1 MKITNSKKLHLVA
14 MKVVGIVLIYAV
26 SFVYGKYVHTVKHD
40 SVQPHTVKYAEE
52 IHEAANVH
60 DVNPALIAAV
70 IHAESNFKP
79 FARSHVGAQGLMQIM
94 PATQRHLGCRNG
106 FDPRQNIYAGSKYL
120 KELLGTFRGN
130 LVKTI
135 AAYNAGPGAVAKYR
149 GVPPYK
155 ETRGYVKKVLK
166 HYKRYQK
173 VFASDPM
180 MS

>member
-1 MKITNSKKLHLVA
+1 
-14 MKVVGIVLIYAV
+14 MKVAGLALIYAV
-26 SFVYGKYVHTVKHD
+26 SYFYGQHVHSVKTTSID
-40 SVQPHTVKYAEE
+40 SHTVKYAEE
-52 IHEAANVH
+52 IGEAAKVH

-79 FARSHVGAQGLMQIM
+79 FARSQVGAQGLMQIM

-106 FDPRQNIYAGSKYL
+106 FDPRQNIDAGSKYL
-120 KELLGTFRGN
+120 KELLSTFGGN

-135 AAYNAGPGAVAKYR
+135 AAYNAGPGAVKKFS

>member
-1 MKITNSKKLHLVA
+1 
-14 MKVVGIVLIYAV
+14 MKVMGVLLIYAA
-26 SFVYGKYVHTVKHD
+26 SFIYGQYVHKVNKGSED
-40 SVQPHTVKYAEE
+40 LHTVKYAEE
-52 IHEAANVH
+52 ISEASKVH
-60 DVNPALIAAV
+60 HVNPALIAAV

-94 PATQRHLGCRNG
+94 PATQRYLGCRNG
-106 FDPRQNIYAGSKYL
+106 FDPRQNIFYGSKYL

-135 AAYNAGPGAVAKYR
+135 AAYNAGPGAVKR
-149 GVPPYK
+149 FGGTPPYK

>member
-1 MKITNSKKLHLVA
+1 MKITKSKKRHLMA

-26 SFVYGKYVHTVKHD
+26 SFVYGKYVHNVKGEA
-40 SVQPHTVKYAEE
+40 VKTHTVKYAME
-52 IHEAANVH
+52 INEAAKVH

-79 FARSHVGAQGLMQIM
+79 TARSQVGAQGLMQIM
-94 PATQRHLGCRNG
+94 PATQRYLGCKNG

-120 KELLGTFRGN
+120 KELLSTFNGN
-130 LVKTI
+130 LVKAI
-135 AAYNAGPGAVAKYR
+135 AAYNAGPGAVKKFA

-155 ETRGYVKKVLK
+155 ETRGYVQKVLK
-166 HYKRYQK
+166 NYKRYQK

>member
-1 MKITNSKKLHLVA
+1 MKITKSKKRHLMA

-26 SFVYGKYVHTVKHD
+26 SFVYGKYVHSVKNEA
-40 SVQPHTVKYAEE
+40 VETHTVKYAME
-52 IHEAANVH
+52 INEAAKVH

-79 FARSHVGAQGLMQIM
+79 TARSHVGAQGLMQIM
-94 PATQRHLGCRNG
+94 PSTQRYLGCKNG

-120 KELLGTFRGN
+120 KELLGTFNGN
-130 LVKTI
+130 LMKAI
-135 AAYNAGPGAVAKYR
+135 AAYNAGPGAVKKFS
-149 GVPPYK
+149 GIPPYS
-155 ETRGYVKKVLK
+155 ETRGYVKKVLGY
-166 HYKRYQK
+166 YKQYQK